1 MGTGHF
7 VGSYNIRA
15 RRRLRYEGEYMNFKR
30 KISTR
35 KKFMLK
41 AVSLRLVHSAVFVD
55 LKRCTCIYVQ
65 TENVKSYHF
74 VWFTI
79 QHIKRLIT
87 EQKVEIGLHIRFRHS
102 AL

>member
-1 MGTGHF
+1 MIISVATEVSNQMGTGHF
-7 VGSYNIRA
+7 VVSYNIRA

-65 TENVKSYHF
+65 TENVKS
-74 VWFTI
+74 
-79 QHIKRLIT
+79 IT
-87 EQKVEIGLHIRFRHS
+87 LFGLQYSI
-102 AL
+102 LNV